1 MLAHDI
7 LHSSA
12 EKIVYSLHA
21 ARQAPVCMNLGAPM
35 AGTEVEPL
43 HRRFFY
49 ALAGETVCFL
59 GEYAFRLFLLLLR
72 EAWQAD
78 QPQGTFAIP
87 LCGFVIL
94 LALGNRQLSY
104 DACNPGPRLLPD
116 LPHPADLLRLLPD
129 LPASSWSSARFSQK
143 SAAVVP
149 PASS

>member
-1 MLAHDI
+1 
-7 LHSSA
+7 
-12 EKIVYSLHA
+12 
-21 ARQAPVCMNLGAPM
+21 M
-35 AGTEVEPL
+35 AGTESEPL
-43 HRRFFY
+43 HRRVFD
-49 ALAGETVCFL
+49 ALAGVTVSFL

-116 LPHPADLLRLLPD
+116 LQLLPLIFSGFFLIFRLLLG
-129 LPASSWSSARFSQK
+129 LPLSET
-143 SAAVVP
+143 
-149 PASS
+149 